1 MAKVTTIPATINPL
15 TFQPLNQTKKRRV
28 CAYARVSTD
37 SKEQEESYEAQVR
50 AYTKMIKEHSNEWD
64 YVGIYADEGL
74 TGTMVKNR
82 KEFMKMIEDCKAGK
96 IDLILCKSTSRFSRN
111 VLDAISYIRLL
122 KSLGVEVYFEKENM
136 WTLQQASEFVL
147 TVMLSI
153 AQEESRS
160 ISSNVT
166 IGKRWAMEQ
175 GKVSWAY
182 SNFLGYRKTE
192 EGIKIVPEEA
202 KIVRD
207 IYRWFL
213 TEGKSCSEIATLL
226 NNANVPTPSDR
237 GKQWTTNN
245 ITSIITNEKYKGDA
259 ILQKTYIPDYLS
271 HKPKKNK
278 GELKKYH
285 VSDNH
290 PSIIDKEEWDM
301 VQAEF
306 TRRKGMHG
314 RYSANSVFS
323 ARLVCAD
330 CGSFYGK
337 KVWHSNDAYRK
348 EIFQCNSKFKKGK
361 SKCETLSLTEEE
373 IKNAYIKAF
382 NSTFDE
388 KDIIIEDTIAIKNL
402 LTDTSEEDKIIEETN
417 VEIDVVSELVNKLI
431 NSNSKIAQDQE
442 KYQERY
448 NELSTRYEKAKKQLG
463 DASTVK
469 ATKRDKSIM
478 IERFIESLK
487 GIDGPL
493 VNWSDAIW
501 IATIDKVVIGTNYI
515 EFEFKNGK
523 KKKIEINH

>member
-1 MAKVTTIPATINPL
+1 MKVYSDDGITGTNI
-15 TFQPLNQTKKRRV
+15 KRRQGF
-28 CAYARVSTD
+28 
-37 SKEQEESYEAQVR
+37 KE
-50 AYTKMIKEHSNEWD
+50 MID
-64 YVGIYADEGL
+64 DGL
-74 TGTMVKNR
+74 N
-82 KEFMKMIEDCKAGK
+82 GK
-96 IDLILCKSTSRFSRN
+96 IDLIITKSISRFARN
-111 VLDAISYIRLL
+111 TLDSISYVRRL
-122 KSLGVEVYFEKENM
+122 KASGCEIYFEKENI
-136 WTLQQASEFVL
+136 WTFDSKSEMVL
-147 TVMLSI
+147 SMLSAI

-160 ISSNVT
+160 ISENVKM
-166 IGKRWAMEQ
+166 GKRWSMKQ

-182 SNFLGYRKTE
+182 SNFLGYKKTE
-192 EGIKIVPEEA
+192 EGIEIVPEEA
-202 KIVRD
+202 KLVRD
-207 IYRWFL
+207 IYKWFL
-213 TEGKSCSEIATLL
+213 KDGKSCSEIASIL
-226 NNANVPTPSDR
+226 NDANVPTPSDR
-237 GKQWTTNN
+237 GKKWTVNN
-245 ITSIITNEKYKGDA
+245 ITSIVTNEKYAGDA

-285 VSDNH
+285 VSDSH
-290 PSIIDKEEWDM
+290 PAIIDKEEWEM
-301 VQAEF
+301 TQAEF
-306 TRRKGMHG
+306 KRRQGMHG

-373 IKNAYIKAF
+373 IKNAFIKAF

-388 KDIIIEDTIAIKNL
+388 KNIIIEDTIAIKNL
-402 LTDTSEEDKIIEETN
+402 LTDTSEEDKIIEEAN

-448 NELSTRYEKAKKQLG
+448 NELSARYEKAKKQLE
-463 DASTVK
+463 DASAAK

-493 VNWSDAIW
+493 VNWSDTIW
-501 IATIDKVVIGTNYI
+501 IATIDKAVIGTNYI

-523 KKKIEINH
+523 KKMIEINH